1 MFTQKLNRIIFS
13 VGMISFC
20 FTISGCATGPQ
31 VARPT
36 PTITI
41 NTIPSGAD
49 ISIQGNY
56 IGKSPIAIPMPAV
69 KMENEYRIWT
79 EYGRA
84 DQPLQ
89 IEAQLTG
96 YETKTVSFGEFHAPK
111 DKVIQPIFSYSAI
124 TKTNP
129 GYYTFMNQIT
139 IKLSPSK

>member
-1 MFTQKLNRIIFS
+1 MNRFKVTGLSLVFLGLIAAL
-13 VGMISFC
+13 
-20 FTISGCATGPQ
+20 ISGCATGPH
-31 VARPT
+31 VAPPV

-56 IGKSPIAIPMPAV
+56 IGKSPIAIAMPTV
-69 KMENEYRIWT
+69 RIDMGN
-79 EYGRA
+79 YYKNVVGRA

-96 YETKTVSFGEFHAPK
+96 YETKTVSFGEFHAPEV
-111 DKVIQPIFSYSAI
+111 KVIQPIFSYSAI

>member
-1 MFTQKLNRIIFS
+1 MNRFKVAGLSFMFLGLIAAL
-13 VGMISFC
+13 
-20 FTISGCATGPQ
+20 ISGCATGPY
-31 VARPT
+31 VAPTT

-56 IGKSPIAIPMPAV
+56 MGKSPLAIAMPAV
-69 KMENEYRIWT
+69 RVDMGAYYQT
-79 EYGRA
+79 VVGRA

-89 IEAQLTG
+89 IETQLTG
-96 YETKTVSFGEFHAPK
+96 YETKTVSFGEFHAPE
-111 DKVIQPIFSYSAI
+111 DEVIQPIFSSSAT
-124 TKTNP
+124 TKTKP